1 MIYPNLFSLFFTHQT
16 YRREGVYSIIP
27 LGATL
32 TLLVHYKGK
41 DNNRNYQIF
50 NENKLKIII
59 LFYLDLSKL
68 CCTFVESNLK
78 RYML

>member
-32 TLLVHYKGK
+32 TLLVQYKGK
-41 DNNRNYQIF
+41 HNNRNYQIF
-50 NENKLKIII
+50 KQKNK
-59 LFYLDLSKL
+59 
-68 CCTFVESNLK
+68 
-78 RYML
+78 